1 MLSKT
6 TKLIITLI
14 LCIGVVLAVIYNE
27 TIWNIILLGLLF
39 GKGLIFK
46 FLVILKKFFFKKGVV
61 SLSTIAWKHVLV
73 SSFFALSKR
82 AIINTITE
90 FFQDR
95 IVKPLIHP
103 LTRYL
108 KVRWKIFKASNLWKK
123 CYTIIFG
130 TVPASFL
137 LWLVGIA
144 DAVWMLMKGFSLAKF
159 LTLILKFIT
168 VFFVFF
174 QNLWRNWIQP
184 YIDFIVITLLVTYI
198 EKIPVLGALFRRTRI
213 SIKWHLRGFHH
224 RKKRIIEKHIDQPVN
239 MLGER
244 IHKHVNE
251 KKEGLKPKDTDGTLS
266 ENVNKFTEKKKQ
278 ESEDKVE

>member
-1 MLSKT
+1 
-6 TKLIITLI
+6 
-14 LCIGVVLAVIYNE
+14 
-27 TIWNIILLGLLF
+27 
-39 GKGLIFK
+39 
-46 FLVILKKFFFKKGVV
+46 
-61 SLSTIAWKHVLV
+61 
-73 SSFFALSKR
+73 
-82 AIINTITE
+82 
-90 FFQDR
+90 
-95 IVKPLIHP
+95 
-103 LTRYL
+103 
-108 KVRWKIFKASNLWKK
+108 
-123 CYTIIFG
+123 
-130 TVPASFL
+130 
-137 LWLVGIA
+137 
-144 DAVWMLMKGFSLAKF
+144 MKGFSLAKF

-224 RKKRIIEKHIDQPVN
+224 RKKRIIEKHIDHPVN

-251 KKEGLKPKDTDGTLS
+251 KKEGLKPKDTEGTLS